1 MYRTTLKK
9 EFKGSKEN
17 RRPVSI
23 LSVISNLFKKFIL
36 KQITS
41 FIDKIL
47 LKYQRGFRKGF
58 SGQD

>member
-1 MYRTTLKK
+1 MYWTTLKK

-17 RRPVSI
+17 RPPVSI
-23 LSVISNLFKKFIL
+23 LSVISNLFEKFIL

-47 LKYQRGFRKGF
+47 LKYQRGFKKNF
-58 SGQD
+58 NGQD